1 VIKLIAVRMAEPA
14 AVPVAPAP
22 HASTEVSAAL
32 REFSE
37 VLWDVQD
44 VLSEGQYTEL
54 CKRAQALANV
64 ARKPEPS
71 SNPGVGWDGG
81 DRLDGILERVRGH
94 IGSVQ
99 ELQTQV
105 DGYEMQLDAATVKI
119 DEERDKLKD
128 VRGRRDYYAKAVS
141 ALKGVCI
148 SHKIP
153 DEKLLAA
160 YARQGIKEQ
169 VLADREKKRKRDE
182 ELPAEAAVEISSSDE
197 ESD

>member
-1 VIKLIAVRMAEPA
+1 VIKLIAVGMAELE

-37 VLWDVQD
+37 VLWDLQD

-64 ARKPEPS
+64 ARKPPPP
-71 SNPGVGWDGG
+71 SNPAVGWDGG
-81 DRLDGILERVRGH
+81 ARVDSILERVRGH
-94 IGSVQ
+94 IGTVQ
-99 ELQTQV
+99 DLQTQV
-105 DGYEMQLDAATVKI
+105 DGYETQLDAATVTI
-119 DEERDKLKD
+119 DEERQKLKV
-128 VRGRRDYYAKAVS
+128 VRRRRDYYAKAVS
-141 ALKGVCI
+141 ALKGVCV

-169 VLADREKKRKRDE
+169 VLVDREKKRKRDE
-182 ELPAEAAVEISSSDE
+182 ELPPEAAVEISSADE

>member
-1 VIKLIAVRMAEPA
+1 MAEVGDAVA
-14 AVPVAPAP
+14 ASVP

-37 VLWDVQD
+37 VLWDLQD

-54 CKRAQALANV
+54 CKRAQTLAN
-64 ARKPEPS
+64 AAKAPPAPAMNEAS
-71 SNPGVGWDGG
+71 
-81 DRLDGILERVRGH
+81 DRLSGILERVRGH
-94 IGSVQ
+94 IGTVQ

-105 DGYEMQLDAATVKI
+105 DGYEAQLDAATVKI
-119 DEERDKLKD
+119 DEEREKIKA
-128 VRGRRDYYAKAVS
+128 VRQRRDYYAKAVS
-141 ALKGVCI
+141 ALKGVCV

-153 DEKLLAA
+153 DSKLLDA
-160 YARQGIKEQ
+160 YKRHGIKEQ

-182 ELPAEAAVEISSSDE
+182 QPEPAAAVEISDG